1 MTELLLVCFGAGV
14 VLAIPVWIALHRAGA
29 RGRLDGARRFDPRNA
44 VPCLIE
50 PVALNGRLL
59 PEPDA
64 TDEDAE

>member
-1 MTELLLVCFGAGV
+1 MRDFFFFFFAS
-14 VLAIPVWIALHRAGA
+14 APPPPPPFPPPPPPPPP